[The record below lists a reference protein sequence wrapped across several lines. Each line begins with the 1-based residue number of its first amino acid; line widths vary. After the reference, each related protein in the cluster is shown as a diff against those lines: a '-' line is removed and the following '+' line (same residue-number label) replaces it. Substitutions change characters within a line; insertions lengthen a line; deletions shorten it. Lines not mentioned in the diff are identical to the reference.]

1 MKKQTRKI
9 ILGVLAGALC
19 ISSFAGCSGS
29 EKVDGTKTVAT
40 VNDEK
45 IPMGVL
51 SFMTRYQQAQTGAFY
66 ASFLGSQDG
75 SFWDETADEETGE
88 TYGEQTRQTTL
99 EGLELMYLLRQK
111 AEEYK
116 VSVSDEEQKEIE
128 EAAKDFMDNNS
139 QETMEILG
147 ATQEDIEEYLELATI
162 QAHMFDPVTA
172 DADTE
177 VSDDEAAQSS
187 ITYIK
192 VSSDSEPSEDA
203 DGEEAQDDSAQIKEK
218 AQKILDQVLAS
229 ENADMDAIAKE
240 TDENLSASTGSF
252 NKNGEDES
260 TSIPEAVR
268 DSVKD
273 LKDGEVVSTLIE
285 DSGSYY
291 IVRLDKALDEEATE
305 YQREQL
311 VTEKLQAYYE
321 EVTEQWMEEAD
332 ITVDEKVLKTLE
344 VTSKESFTIKEET
357 VTPTPSAEEESDT
370 AE

>member
-1 MKKQTRKI
+1 MKKQTKKI
-9 ILGVLAGALC
+9 ILGVLAGTLC
-19 ISSFAGCSGS
+19 ISGFAGCSGS

-75 SFWDETADEETGE
+75 SFWDQIADEETGE

-111 AEEYK
+111 SGEYK
-116 VSVSDEEQKEIE
+116 VSVSEDEQKKIE
-128 EAAKDFMDNNS
+128 EAAREFMDNNS
-139 QETMEILG
+139 QDTIETLG
-147 ATQEDIEEYLELATI
+147 VTQDDIEEYLELATI
-162 QAHMFDPVTA
+162 QKHMYEPVTA

-192 VSSDSEPSEDA
+192 VSSDSQQSDTA
-203 DGEEAQDDSAQIKEK
+203 DDKDAQDGDIQTKEK

-229 ENADMDAIAKE
+229 ENADMDAIAKDV
-240 TDENLSASTGSF
+240 DENLSASTGSF
-252 NKNGEDES
+252 NKNGEDAN
-260 TSIPEAVR
+260 TSIPESVR
-268 DSVKD
+268 DSVSN
-273 LKDGEVVSTLIE
+273 LKDGEVVSSLIE

-291 IVRLDKALDEEATE
+291 IVRLDKAFDEEATE
-305 YQREQL
+305 YEKEQL
-311 VTEKLQAYYE
+311 VNEKLQAHYD
-321 EVTEQWMEEAD
+321 EVTKKWMEEAD

-344 VTSKESFTIKEET
+344 ITAKENFTIKEQT
-357 VTPTPSAEEESDT
+357 TTPTPAEEESNT
-370 AE
+370 AQ